1 VAWFDVE
8 IDEVVDKAAGEIV
21 LDEVDDN
28 SVTDVDELDI
38 RVTSFGLVDGLIDLL
53 IVRDS
58 LSKVS
63 CCFFRILAG
72 IVGRRGL
79 HFQDVAHNQFFVVA
93 F

>member
-1 VAWFDVE
+1 VK
-8 IDEVVDKAAGEIV
+8 IDEVVDEPAGEIV

-28 SVTDVDELDI
+28 LVADVDELDI
-38 RVTSFGLVDGLIDLL
+38 RVTSFGLVDGLVDLF

-63 CCFFRILAG
+63 CCFFGILAG
-72 IVGRRGL
+72 IVGGRGL
-79 HFQDVAHNQFFVVA
+79 HFQDVAHNQLFIVA